1 MFWTGKAKPRIRPHL
16 FCVPK
21 HRDRWTSTG
30 QEEQLL
36 QGDRIVAGADPVKL
50 LRLALER
57 MRLGRVAEE
66 AMFEDA
72 EVRYFF
78 LGHFGNKTSSYI
90 SRSFRY
96 VSMFETMRG
105 MSTKVG

>member
-1 MFWTGKAKPRIRPHL
+1 M
-16 FCVPK
+16 
-21 HRDRWTSTG
+21 
-30 QEEQLL
+30 
-36 QGDRIVAGADPVKL
+36 KL

-66 AMFEDA
+66 AVFEDA

-78 LGHFGNKTSSYI
+78 GGHFANKTSSYI

-105 MSTKVG
+105 MSTKVGYTQETQSGRLVNNGIFSKSHSSSWMIS